1 MALPNGRF
9 AYSAPTIK
17 QAKSISWPI
26 FREYTLGIPGIDFR
40 PAENKIVFPNG
51 AEVMLFSAD
60 LHDSIRG
67 HGLDGAVLDEVAS
80 FPAEAWPTSIRPTL
94 SDKNGWALFV
104 GTVRG
109 QGDEFHRAYLR
120 GLGDDPEWC
129 SHMFLPHQTGA
140 LSQSEIESAKGSMS
154 ENQFAREYGCDF
166 SASTEETLIP
176 AFLVME
182 AMHRDTWEGQLQGA
196 PKIIGVDVA
205 RFGDDKTVFARRW
218 GKKLLPTKS
227 LTKADTMQTVGHLC
241 RMIREFR
248 PDAVIVDDG
257 GIGGAVTDRMTQLG
271 YDVIAVNF
279 AHKAIEPERYANRRV
294 EMWDKLKL
302 WLIEGGDLPE
312 EPILPSDLSAPQIE
326 FDAQNRMKLERKE
339 KIKARLGRSPDYG
352 DAFAL
357 TFAAD
362 VYPRRAV
369 DEHLPLY
376 LQPDHHKEEDWDFTP
391 GVFHDHREYGY

>member
-1 MALPNGRF
+1 MSEHRFCCCVVHRRGGKTVLAVNTLIAAAMALPQGRF
-9 AYSAPTIK
+9 AYIAPTVK

-109 QGDEFHRAYLR
+109 QGDEFHRAY
-120 GLGDDPEWC
+120 
-129 SHMFLPHQTGA
+129 
-140 LSQSEIESAKGSMS
+140 
-154 ENQFAREYGCDF
+154 
-166 SASTEETLIP
+166 
-176 AFLVME
+176 
-182 AMHRDTWEGQLQGA
+182 
-196 PKIIGVDVA
+196 
-205 RFGDDKTVFARRW
+205 
-218 GKKLLPTKS
+218 
-227 LTKADTMQTVGHLC
+227 
-241 RMIREFR
+241 
-248 PDAVIVDDG
+248 
-257 GIGGAVTDRMTQLG
+257 
-271 YDVIAVNF
+271 
-279 AHKAIEPERYANRRV
+279 
-294 EMWDKLKL
+294 
-302 WLIEGGDLPE
+302 
-312 EPILPSDLSAPQIE
+312 
-326 FDAQNRMKLERKE
+326 
-339 KIKARLGRSPDYG
+339 
-352 DAFAL
+352 
-357 TFAAD
+357 
-362 VYPRRAV
+362 PRRAV